1 MIRNSEVS
9 LARLAKFT
17 LHLALATALSLAL
30 LPASG
35 SAAQTK
41 ALGMVLQTQNGR
53 IGGSLTSEGS
63 TIFPGDILN
72 TDSDGA
78 LKVRIGQTTYELL
91 GDTTVVFYVG
101 QSSPIAELRRG
112 TLAVSNNSPSE
123 GFVIYA
129 SDVRIVSDQARPIEG
144 QVSLKSPCELV
155 VSSQQGI
162 MDVVAGSEKKTV
174 DHDHA
179 YRVIPEHSVNDAR
192 EPISP
197 EDPDYHKNHKHA
209 GCAAPLAQHGVKGP
223 IMAANS
229 HFTELALGVT
239 GVGVA
244 IIVYKSL
251 ESPDRP

>member
-1 MIRNSEVS
+1 VE
-9 LARLAKFT
+9 
-17 LHLALATALSLAL
+17 
-30 LPASG
+30 
-35 SAAQTK
+35 
-41 ALGMVLQTQNGR
+41 TQNGH

-91 GDTTVVFYVG
+91 GDTTAVFYTG
-101 QSSPIAELRRG
+101 QTSPIAELRRG
-112 TLAVSNNSPSE
+112 TLVVSNHSASE

-129 SDVRIVSDQARPIEG
+129 SDVRIVSDQERPIEG

-155 VSSQQGI
+155 VSTQQGL
-162 MDVVAGSEKKTV
+162 MDVVAASEKKTV

-179 YRVIPEHSVNDAR
+179 YRVIPEHSVDDAR
-192 EPISP
+192 KPVSP

-209 GCAAPLAQHGVKGP
+209 GCAAPIAQHAVKGP
-223 IMAANS
+223 ITAANS
-229 HFTELALGVT
+229 HFTELALGAT
-239 GVGVA
+239 GVGVT
-244 IIVYKSL
+244 IIVLKAL

>member
-1 MIRNSEVS
+1 MKRKSQVS
-9 LARLAKFT
+9 LARLAKFI
-17 LHLALATALSLAL
+17 LHLACATALSLAL
-30 LPASG
+30 LPAPG

-41 ALGMVLQTQNGR
+41 ALGLVLQTQNGR

-91 GDTTVVFYVG
+91 SDTTVVFYVG

-129 SDVRIVSDQARPIEG
+129 SDVRIVSDEARPIEG
-144 QVSLKSPCELV
+144 FVSFKSPCELEV
-155 VSSQQGI
+155 RSQQGV
-162 MDVVAGSEKKTV
+162 MNVVAGSEKKTV

-179 YRVIPEHSVNDAR
+179 YRVVPEHSVADAR
-192 EPISP
+192 EAISP
-197 EDPDYHKNHKHA
+197 EDPDYHKNHKHT
-209 GCAAPLAQHGVKGP
+209 GCAAPIAQHAVKGP
-223 IMAANS
+223 VMAANS
-229 HFTELALGVT
+229 HFTELALGAT
-239 GVGVA
+239 A
-244 IIVYKSL
+244 IPVIFTVFKAF